1 MELCGIDLAVAASC
15 PGWEWKVE
23 AMLRRHGLV
32 AWEAPTRRR
41 SGVLEQ
47 PVLATA

>member
-1 MELCGIDLAVAASC
+1 MGSGIDLAVAASC

-23 AMLRRHGLV
+23 AMLHRHGLV
-32 AWEAPTRRR
+32 AWEAPPPPV
-41 SGVLEQ
+41 GVLEQ